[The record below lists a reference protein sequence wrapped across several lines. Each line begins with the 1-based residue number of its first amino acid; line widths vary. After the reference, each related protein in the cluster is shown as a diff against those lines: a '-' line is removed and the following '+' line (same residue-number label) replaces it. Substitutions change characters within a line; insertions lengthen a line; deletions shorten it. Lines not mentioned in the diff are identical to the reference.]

1 MHNIAKLTQHLNGD
15 VSLTV
20 FRGGKRYTQ
29 RLSPDEANQL
39 AYKLMSFTAGQQDQ
53 PFYLLRK

>member
-1 MHNIAKLTQHLNGD
+1 MNNLIKLIQHPDSD

-20 FRGGKRYTQ
+20 YRGASRYTQ
-29 RLSPDEANQL
+29 RLTSEEAMTLSNQL
-39 AYKLMSFTAGQQDQ
+39 QSFAKAQQDA

>member
-1 MHNIAKLTQHLNGD
+1 MNNLCRLVKHPNGD

-20 FRGGKRYTQ
+20 FRNYKRYTN
-29 RLSPDEANQL
+29 RLTADEAMELSN
-39 AYKLMSFTAGQQDQ
+39 KLQSFAKAQQDA

>member
-1 MHNIAKLTQHLNGD
+1 MDNLARLRQHPNGD

-29 RLSPDEANQL
+29 RLSSEEAMTLSNQL
-39 AYKLMSFTAGQQDQ
+39 QSFCKSQRDE

>member
-1 MHNIAKLTQHLNGD
+1 MNNLVKLLQHPDGD

-20 FRGGKRYTQ
+20 FRGRMRYTE
-29 RLSPDEANQL
+29 RLTADEAMELSN
-39 AYKLMSFTAGQQDQ
+39 KLQSFVKAQQDA